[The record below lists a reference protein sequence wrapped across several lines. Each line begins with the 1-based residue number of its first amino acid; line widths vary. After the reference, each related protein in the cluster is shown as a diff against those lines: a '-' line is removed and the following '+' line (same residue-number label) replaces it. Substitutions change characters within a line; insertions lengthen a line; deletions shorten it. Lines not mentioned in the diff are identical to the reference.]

1 MKYNQLGRSDLNVS
15 AICLGSMTFG
25 QQNTEAEA
33 HAQIDYAVEQGINFI
48 DTAEMYPV
56 PAKAETCYR
65 TEEFIGS
72 WLKGKS
78 RDKVIV
84 ATKVAGPARA
94 TKWIRGG
101 PLALDR
107 ANIRE
112 AVEGS
117 LRRLRT
123 DYIDLY
129 QIHWPDRNLPL
140 FGAGS
145 FDASKERVTTPIL
158 EQLQALSELVREGK
172 VRHIGVS
179 NEFPWGVSEFVK
191 LAEQHGLARIASI
204 QNAYSLLNRTLEGGL
219 TEICFRDQVGM
230 LGYSP
235 LAMGH
240 LTGKYL
246 SEPKAQGRI
255 TLFEGFGRRYEK
267 SNVVPASQAYVALA
281 KKHGFT
287 PVQLALGF
295 AASRWFLSAVIV
307 GATSLQQLK
316 ENLAACA
323 TTLAPE
329 VLAEIEELQQ
339 RYTNPAP

>member
-1 MKYNQLGRSDLNVS
+1 MKYNQLGRSDLHVS

-33 HAQIDYAVEQGINFI
+33 HAQLDYAFDQGINTV
-48 DTAEMYPV
+48 DSAEMYPV
-56 PAKAETCYR
+56 PAKAETCNR
-65 TEEFIGS
+65 TEDYIGS
-72 WLKGKS
+72 WLKTKS
-78 RDKVIV
+78 RDKVII
-84 ATKVAGPARA
+84 ATKIAGPARA

-101 PLALDR
+101 PLAIDR

-117 LRRLRT
+117 LKRLRT

-140 FGAGS
+140 FGAGNYE
-145 FDASKERVTTPIL
+145 ASKERPSTPIL
-158 EQLQALSELVREGK
+158 EQLKALDELVREGK
-172 VRHIGVS
+172 VRHIGIS

-204 QNAYSLLNRTLEGGL
+204 QNAYSLLNRTLENGL
-219 TEICFRDQVGM
+219 TEICFRDQIGV

-246 SEPKAQGRI
+246 AEPKAQGRI

-267 SNVVPASQAYVALA
+267 PNVAPASAAYVALA
-281 KKHGFT
+281 KQHGLT
-287 PVQLALGF
+287 SVQLALGF
-295 AASRWFLSAVIV
+295 AASRWFMSGVIV
-307 GATSLQQLK
+307 GATSMQQLK
-316 ENLAACA
+316 ENIAACA
-323 TTLAPE
+323 TPIAPE
-329 VLAEIEELQQ
+329 VLAEIEDLQQ